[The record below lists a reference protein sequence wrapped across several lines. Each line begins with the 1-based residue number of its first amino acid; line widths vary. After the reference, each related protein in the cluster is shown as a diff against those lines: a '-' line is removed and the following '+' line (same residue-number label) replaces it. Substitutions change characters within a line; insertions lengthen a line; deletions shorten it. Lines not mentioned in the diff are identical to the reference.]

1 MKRTARALLAAV
13 LAVALALPAAAADP
27 TDQRMTQV
35 TQTVKEQLNIGDSYT
50 TFYGDL
56 TENEFR
62 TCWTLNW
69 EKEGETL
76 RVMAG
81 EDGTIYSYDR
91 QRDEDYADPADSGG
105 SSAFPA
111 LSRAQALPYAQSFA
125 DQVLHAPESVK
136 LTAGEQGGQV
146 GARTYGF
153 QSELLFYGLPS
164 PIGVWVEVDTRDG
177 TVVSYQRDD
186 LYQTYLN
193 DPADPAPYGD
203 LADKAA
209 SLLKGTLELKL
220 EYVPHEDDPGR
231 AVLRYVPEYGDNYYV
246 DAATGELVNLTQ
258 LYHELE
264 KDQGADGTPGAGAE
278 SGESNGALTD
288 AEQEGIAQMNG
299 VWSREDLD
307 KQARTFGALKL
318 EDWKLSSCAYQLDR
332 ESGQVSAVLR
342 YTRDQEGSSSR
353 TVTLDGKTGALL
365 KASGYAWAEEGFTP
379 TVSQQAA
386 QKTAEDFLA
395 QLWGE
400 QWKSCALYESTP
412 AGEGSRVHVFTF
424 AQKVNGYFYPTNSI
438 TVGVDSA
445 DGTILRLS
453 RSFDSDPVFDDP
465 AGIISAQDALDAWFA
480 TYTVTE
486 GYTAVPRRLDRWGD
500 QYQALIDRGY
510 TYLMGLELGCTL
522 EREESL
528 LGIDAKTGQ
537 PVAAEQ
543 GDNGLPTYSDL
554 AGSWGKTQ
562 AETLASYGIG
572 WLGGKLEPDKAL
584 TQLDLMALM
593 VSTQGYLPDLSQEE
607 AADRVYDRAVSMGLI
622 TRSQRQDDK
631 LVTRAELTRVL
642 LDWGGYGNAA
652 MIPGIFQC
660 SFTDRGDIPAEYY
673 GYAAIAQGLGM
684 VQGDGAGRFL
694 PNRTATRLEA
704 VVMLYQLMDR

>member
-35 TQTVKEQLNIGDSYT
+35 TQAVKEQLNIGDSYT
-50 TFYGDL
+50 KFYGDL
-56 TENEFR
+56 TENEFN
-62 TCWTLNW
+62 TYWILNW

-76 RVMAG
+76 RVEAG
-81 EDGTIYSYDR
+81 EDGTIYSYDLR
-91 QRDEDYADPADSGG
+91 REEGYAYPTDSD
-105 SSAFPA
+105 STTAFPT
-111 LSRAQALPYAQSFA
+111 LSRTEALPYAQAFA

-136 LTAGEQGGQV
+136 LTAQEESGQV

-153 QSELLFYGLPS
+153 QAQLLLYGLSS

-177 TVVSYQRDD
+177 TVVGYQRDD

-193 DPADPAPYGD
+193 DPIDPAPYGD
-203 LADKAA
+203 MADKAS
-209 SLLKGTLELKL
+209 SLLRGTLKLKL
-220 EYVPHEDDPGR
+220 EYVPDESDPGR
-231 AVLRYVPEYGDNYYV
+231 AVLRYVPVYGDDYYV

-258 LYHELE
+258 LYQDLE
-264 KDQGADGTPGAGAE
+264 KGEGDNGATGGGAE
-278 SGESNGALTD
+278 SGDGSNSLTD
-288 AEQEGIAQMNG
+288 VEQEGIAQMAG
-299 VWSREDLD
+299 VWSKEDLD
-307 KQARTFGALKL
+307 KKARTFVPLKL
-318 EDWKLSSCAYQLDR
+318 EGWTLYSCSYQLNR
-332 ESGQVSAVLR
+332 ESGEVKATLR

-353 TVTLDGKTGALL
+353 TITLDGKTGALL
-365 KASGYAWAEEGFTP
+365 SASGYAWTEEDYTP
-379 TVSQQAA
+379 AVSQQTA

-395 QLWGE
+395 SLWGE

-412 AGEGSRVHVFTF
+412 AGEGNRVHVFTF

-453 RSFDSDPVFDDP
+453 RSFDSTPTFDDP
-465 AGIISAQDALDAWFA
+465 AGVITEQAALDAWFA
-480 TYTVTE
+480 TYTVTP
-486 GYTAVPRRLDRWGD
+486 GYTAVPRRLDRYGD
-500 QYQALIDRGY
+500 QYQDLIARGY

-522 EREESL
+522 EREQSL

-537 PVAAEQ
+537 PVKPVSTHT
-543 GDNGLPTYSDL
+543 DRPTYSDL

-572 WLGGKLEPDKAL
+572 WLGGKLEPGKEL

-593 VSTQGYLPDLSQEE
+593 VSTRGYLADLSQEE
-607 AADRVYDRAVSMGLI
+607 AADWVYDQAVSMGLI

-631 LVTRAELTRVL
+631 PVTRAELTKVL

-652 MIPGIFQC
+652 VIPGIFQC
-660 SFTDRGDIPAEYY
+660 SYTDRGDIPEGYY

-684 VQGDGAGRFL
+684 VQGDAAGRFL